1 MPDGTGA
8 DPEKM
13 PEHCVLRPV
22 VRQSPVVREAVGER
36 FAGMRIPAER
46 NSGGHEREIGLCA
59 EGYSGPVWQC
69 VRNEH
74 IESCIGIFGNM
85 SPRWSA
91 PASW

>member
-1 MPDGTGA
+1 MVCRDAHSGGGHLGRAGFRIAGA
-8 DPEKM
+8 VWPS
-13 PEHCVLRPV
+13 R
-22 VRQSPVVREAVGER
+22 R
-36 FAGMRIPAER
+36 
-46 NSGGHEREIGLCA
+46 SGGHAREIGMCA
-59 EGYSGPVWQC
+59 EEYSGPVWQC